1 MREPHILALVF
12 SARTCNP
19 HGFANVG
26 KGGEVLDKGT
36 SQNTAASII
45 PSAMTRT
52 RQQDN
57 SM

>member
-1 MREPHILALVF
+1 MREPRILAVVF

-19 HGFANVG
+19 HGFAYVS
-26 KGGEVLDKGT
+26 KGGEMLDKGT
-36 SQNTAASII
+36 SQNTAALII
-45 PSAMTRT
+45 PSAMTRM